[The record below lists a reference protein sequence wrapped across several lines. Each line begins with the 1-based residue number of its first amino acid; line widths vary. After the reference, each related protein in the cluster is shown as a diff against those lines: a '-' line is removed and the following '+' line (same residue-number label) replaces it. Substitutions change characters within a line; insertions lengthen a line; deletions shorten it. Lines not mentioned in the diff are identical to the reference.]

1 MPSAGEL
8 PVHLSKGA
16 NLALRSLDEELG
28 SVTVILETEGSEGTA
43 VDADV
48 SVLLLGDDGRVRSND
63 DLIFYNQPVGADG
76 AVHLRDK
83 IRTDHQSTPVASDVV
98 TVELDDLP
106 DDVARIVL
114 SASLD
119 PTLGITF
126 AAASSVTLRIARSS
140 DAQELVIFGLEALS
154 SETAMLFGEFYR
166 RAGEWKIR
174 AIGQG
179 FADGLTALVTE
190 FGVDVD
196 NSEPALGEDLSA
208 DDSTSDASAEA
219 NTSNPS
225 SPVMT
230 EEALP
235 VEITPVPAGTTR
247 DDTAPEPARTAKV
260 SVRRSTRAPKLP
272 TDWDRT
278 IPADT
283 DADWQRAR
291 LFPVAG
297 IGGAEEQERRAT
309 SALLAV
315 LGIVREFGR
324 AVTARVG
331 APAGAV
337 TTFIEVP
344 FGLDEQAYR
353 PDGVITVKRGQREW
367 RALVEVK
374 TSDGKLNFEQVDHYV
389 EIARAKNFDAVIT
402 ISNQLAGSND
412 EHPIAFDRRK
422 LKKVSL
428 HHLSWEQI
436 RTDAILLSR
445 HARAADN
452 TQAVVLDEFLRYMEH
467 PRSGLHGFTDM
478 GPEWVKIRD
487 AVKHRTLRASDKGC
501 AEVIAHFDQLVR
513 HIGLQLT
520 SLLGVETSIQPP
532 RARADGTTRPQQLA
546 DSGQLF
552 GSIRVP
558 GAVDALVI
566 TNDLRSERVG
576 VSIQVDAPR
585 DGRPLTRINWLLRQI
600 PDARDALRVEALLA
614 GGRGLST
621 AELLGSVRKKPE
633 LLVPADGR
641 DIRAF
646 RLTLELPM
654 GTKRNSGTGG
664 VIRSVHQATT
674 HLYAEVVQHLR
685 PWNAKPPQLT
695 APTPD

>member
-1 MPSAGEL
+1 MVSVGEL

-28 SVTVILETEGSEGTA
+28 SVTVILETEGSEGTV

-83 IRTDHQSTPVASDVV
+83 IRTDHESTPVASDVV

-119 PTLGITF
+119 PGLGITF

-140 DAQELVIFGLEALS
+140 DAQELVIFGIEALS
-154 SETAMLFGEFYR
+154 SETALLFGEFYR
-166 RAGEWKIR
+166 RSGEWKVR

-196 NSEPALGEDLSA
+196 NSETADSADVSEHDLSA
-208 DDSTSDASAEA
+208 DGVTELPPSPSVPIEVLADGPATPEEVTVDE
-219 NTSNPS
+219 PS
-225 SPVMT
+225 S
-230 EEALP
+230 A
-235 VEITPVPAGTTR
+235 
-247 DDTAPEPARTAKV
+247 PARPARV

-283 DADWQRAR
+283 DTDWQRAR

-315 LGIVREFGR
+315 LGIVKEFGR
-324 AVTARVG
+324 SITARVG

-374 TSDGKLNFEQVDHYV
+374 TSEGRLNFEQVDHYV

-402 ISNQLAGSND
+402 ISNQLTGSND
-412 EHPIAFDRRK
+412 EHPIAIDRRK

-445 HARAADN
+445 HSRAADP

-487 AVKHRTLRASDKGC
+487 SVKHRTLRASDMGC

-513 HIGLQLT
+513 HIGHQLT

-532 RARADGTTRPQQLA
+532 RARPDGTTRAQQLA

-558 GAVDALVI
+558 GAVDVLVI

-576 VSIQVDAPR
+576 VSVQVDAPR

-600 PDARDALRVEALLA
+600 PEARDALRVEALLT

-674 HLYAEVVQHLR
+674 YLYAEVVQHLR

-695 APTPD
+695 APATD